1 MLLFYGRYIDRLS
14 TDFFFTFR
22 LLQLLLIFFVV
33 VYSTLFFS
41 TRGSKTREGWQV
53 ISIAE
58 SIYGAYKCI
67 DGDEMLVLGAIEV
80 IGNRQLVHS
89 IAIK

>member
-14 TDFFFTFR
+14 TDFFFHIPFIATLINFFCCC
-22 LLQLLLIFFVV
+22 LLD
-33 VYSTLFFS
+33 SFFS